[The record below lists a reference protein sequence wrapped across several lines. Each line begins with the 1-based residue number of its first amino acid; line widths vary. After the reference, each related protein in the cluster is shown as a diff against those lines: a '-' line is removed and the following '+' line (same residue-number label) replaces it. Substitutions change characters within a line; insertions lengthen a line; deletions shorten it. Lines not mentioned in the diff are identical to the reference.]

1 MEFVFSKVIPILT
14 TVLIL
19 IVGMAIAI
27 LVGNVSDM
35 FIRKILGVGGK

>member
-27 LVGNVSDM
+27 LVGNISGM

>member
-27 LVGNVSDM
+27 LVGNVSGM
-35 FIRKILGVGGK
+35 FIRKILGVGEK